1 LKHVE
6 AWFIHSET
14 KMNPSMEYAQAIK
27 GIATGRGIGIIDGI
41 HLVEVSRALQVLHDA
56 HKLPSEIYAGTKSW
70 FSAYLDW
77 ITTHPYGLQERDT
90 KNNHAACWVLQV
102 AAFAQYVGDEDLLD
116 FAATRYKT
124 VLLPDQMADDGSFPL
139 ELERTKPYGYS
150 LFNLDVFS
158 GMNYILKEHKP
169 TLPSIHI
176 GEKSL
181 KKGIQ
186 FMLPYVQDKNLWR
199 YGEDVMYWDNWPI
212 AHPFLLLGSVMFEQ
226 PQWLQLWGQLPLD
239 YSEQEVKRNSPI
251 RHPLL
256 WL

>member
-1 LKHVE
+1 
-6 AWFIHSET
+6 

-239 YSEQEVKRNSPI
+239 Y
-251 RHPLL
+251 
-256 WL
+256 